1 MKEIYELSIKLH
13 QFCLALPELQFVY
26 EKRKNGYKFMAGLYD
41 FDYEDDQEDGII
53 VQGLIPF
60 KYYNQM
66 SRNIKREQPDS
77 WLDIDEGDFEEEE
90 DI

>member
-1 MKEIYELSIKLH
+1 
-13 QFCLALPELQFVY
+13 
-26 EKRKNGYKFMAGLYD
+26 MAGLHD

-60 KYYNQM
+60 KYYDQM

-77 WLDIDEGDFEEEE
+77 WLDIDEEDFEEE
-90 DI
+90 